1 MKWTLRITE
10 FLMNKASAKNIYSGI
25 GLAVLATFIWSGNF
39 IVAKAVNKEI
49 PPISLNFYRWLTAA
63 IIIFPFAFKKFK
75 AEWNVV
81 KQSWHYLFWISL
93 TGIALFNTFVYIGA
107 HYTSAI
113 NLALIGT
120 TSSPIMSVVF
130 ARIFLK
136 EKIGW
141 MKLAGMV
148 LCVIGVLFLLS
159 KGNFQ
164 NLLSLHF
171 STGDLWMLL
180 AAFCFAVYNTMVKK
194 KPAGISSINFLFVI
208 FSFGTLIVFPFFI
221 GEMNQSPAVEWN
233 SNLILSIL
241 YLGLGASVICFFIWN
256 IAIHKLG
263 AGRTALFGNL
273 IPIFSSLEAVII
285 LHEQFNWVHIVSMVL
300 VFAGILLANSRLLR

>member
-1 MKWTLRITE
+1 MRSSPRRKD
-10 FLMNKASAKNIYSGI
+10 IYTGI

-49 PPISLNFYRWLTAA
+49 PPISLNFYRWLTASV
-63 IIIFPFAFKKFK
+63 IIFPFAVKKIK
-75 AEWNVV
+75 SEWKVV

-93 TGIALFNTFVYIGA
+93 TGVALFNTFVYIGA

-120 TSSPIMSVVF
+120 TSSPIMSVIF

-141 MKLAGMV
+141 LKLAGMI
-148 LCVIGVLFLLS
+148 LCIIGVFFLLS

-171 STGDLWMLL
+171 SNGDLWMLL

-194 KPAGISSINFLFVI
+194 KPSGISPINFLFI
-208 FSFGTLIVFPFFI
+208 LFSFGTLMVFPFFI
-221 GEMNQSPAVEWN
+221 WELNRSSAVEWN
-233 SNLILSIL
+233 GNLIFSIL
-241 YLGLGASVICFFIWN
+241 FLGLGASVICFLIWN

-285 LHEQFNWVHIVSMVL
+285 LHEQFSWVHIVSMLLVL
-300 VFAGILLANSRLLR
+300 SGILLANLRFTR